1 MHPHT
6 RRKTKK
12 RLGRLT
18 PRANAQ
24 ATAPEPPAPVASPA
38 IPQASQEELSCLA
51 NDLACFRVACYR
63 EVTLAD
69 VREED
74 IERADAEIAA
84 LFKRGDPA

>member
-18 PRANAQ
+18 PRRNAS
-24 ATAPEPPAPVASPA
+24 PPAPELPA
-38 IPQASQEELSCLA
+38 PATSQAVPQASEEERSCLA
-51 NDLACFRVACYR
+51 NDLACFRVARYR
-63 EVTLAD
+63 EVTLAE

-74 IERADAEIAA
+74 VERADTEITA
-84 LFKRGDPA
+84 LFKRGDLA

>member
-18 PRANAQ
+18 PRGKTLPAMPAAEAPAVVPLANDD
-24 ATAPEPPAPVASPA
+24 ER
-38 IPQASQEELSCLA
+38 SCLA
-51 NDLACFRVACYR
+51 NDLACIRAARYR
-63 EVTLAD
+63 DVTFTD

-74 IERADAEIAA
+74 VERADTEIAA
-84 LFKRGDPA
+84 LFKCGDPE

>member
-18 PRANAQ
+18 PRRNAPQ
-24 ATAPEPPAPVASPA
+24 PTPEPPAPAASRTV
-38 IPQASQEELSCLA
+38 PQASEEELSRLA
-51 NDLACFRVACYR
+51 NDLACFRVARYR
-63 EVTLAD
+63 EITVAE
-69 VREED
+69 VRETD
-74 IERADAEIAA
+74 VERADAEIAA

>member
-18 PRANAQ
+18 PRGNAE
-24 ATAPEPPAPVASPA
+24 AALEPPAPTASPA
-38 IPQASQEELSCLA
+38 VPQASQEELSCLA
-51 NDLACFRVACYR
+51 NDLACVRVARYR
-63 EVTLAD
+63 EVTVAE

-74 IERADAEIAA
+74 VERADAEITA